1 MSKSKIVEKY
11 AVSEVQEE
19 YLLIYHEYFVLNWSW
34 NDICKRHNCSKFKVS
49 EAVRWVIDNRLSI
62 PSVQLIKGAI
72 DALSVRIKINK
83 ELYDKEVSKKRYRDN
98 SFIVALSKEMRDDE
112 KTLYKLQEVHNG
124 DQEDDSKLSAG
135 QVLQLIKKASS
146 DTK

>member
-1 MSKSKIVEKY
+1 MSKIVEKY